1 MKAVNI
7 EWDVDCEEDLETL
20 PKEIEIPKEIECN
33 DDETN
38 DYLTEISDYITNIT
52 GFCHKGFSLADSDG
66 SKNES
71 KPDRLTQPTKDYECR
86 MKNCAAEDWM
96 YYIFGEFPKDVCE
109 KCPFQK
115 LVNRLAEYED
125 KEK

>member
-1 MKAVNI
+1 MV
-7 EWDVDCEEDLETL
+7 E
-20 PKEIEIPKEIECN
+20 
-33 DDETN
+33 
-38 DYLTEISDYITNIT
+38 
-52 GFCHKGFSLADSDG
+52 
-66 SKNES
+66 
-71 KPDRLTQPTKDYECR
+71 RLTQPTKDYECR

-96 YYIFGEFPKDVCE
+96 FELYGEFPKDVCE